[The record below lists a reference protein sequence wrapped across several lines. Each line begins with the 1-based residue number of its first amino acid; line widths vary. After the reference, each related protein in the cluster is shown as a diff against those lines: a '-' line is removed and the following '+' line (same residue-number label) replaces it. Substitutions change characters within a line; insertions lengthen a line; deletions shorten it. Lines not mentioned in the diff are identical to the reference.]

1 MDIATV
7 TVTMQ
12 AAQKVTAG
20 QAVRITKSPTTPGS
34 PATAV
39 SPAVAPAVPQS
50 NNPPSDETLQTL
62 HTLPFFGIA
71 LQTAAATAK
80 VDVQIGGVVAGG
92 LGPGKPGAVGVNS
105 SGKLVRANAVRVRK
119 NDPTKAKVCISA
131 PNWIGDCDASG
142 MVTIR
147 PRRDTRLNVL
157 DFGAAGDGK
166 TDDTDALQDA
176 LDCAMRLGKM
186 TDEPVSDGKV
196 VYLPPGDY
204 LISKP
209 LVVSN
214 GCILEGAGLGF
225 RGTSR
230 IIADVA
236 GEKADFNLSTRT
248 NPLEPPPHDPPITP
262 GIGGSI
268 GKVGVGAGETVYCA
282 IALTGY
288 YTDLPDRGR
297 ADYAVL
303 RQFTLESKPLQR
315 RGTPTPPLYQVPQM
329 DGVRVMAHGPWIE
342 QVRVAGFRRNGIT
355 IYASYPP
362 GFKPLVNAN
371 LTQIRD
377 CLIFGNGQ
385 HGLDIGSEG
394 KDNTNAM
401 LVMNVSAK
409 DNGRDGIHDASY
421 LGCTF
426 VSCHTETNQHRNISS
441 ESDGAFSVYVGC
453 YAEED
458 APAVFKGGYIAVVG
472 GDMDITPD
480 STYWGYGA
488 VRGGPGPSVL
498 KVTNNYSSVQ
508 LYRNVVGGID
518 IDKGELRTGGILR
531 NKNPSKA
538 QGYRYEA
545 QTAGRT
551 IGTDSAH
558 PNREPDWKT
567 TKGSLTQDGTQE
579 GGVTWLCL
587 GKLDPTVVTS
597 NTLGN
602 NGNSRIIQ
610 DFQSMTVDGNL
621 EDAGSSLFR
630 TEVHP
635 APDPAPDPAN
645 PLEPRNP
652 LRGRIETSLLSGEQ
666 FHTYYQTAYE
676 NGPRP
681 GALMLPEAWIG
692 NINYGERRICVV
704 TGGTPFQVP
713 VGSSNFYLPGDLILN
728 AVRDTG
734 REGPIGW
741 TVKAACGRG
750 KNRNS
755 GCMDWGPGKHYH
767 IGQTVRPTHPNG
779 FLYRLTAYATGGPLN
794 PKDNVSGQ
802 QDPWN
807 NQPQSAGS
815 LTRDKDLIWQT
826 LYDLDDLDDTAKQ
839 KCLEPLPQR
848 AEKQTNSNAETI
860 DQLKADFNALLDK
873 MRKAH
878 LLE

>member
-1 MDIATV
+1 MDIV
-7 TVTMQ
+7 IVTMQ

-50 NNPPSDETLQTL
+50 KTPPSDETLQTL

-71 LQTAAATAK
+71 LQTADAKAK
-80 VDVQIGGVVAGG
+80 VDVQIGGVVAGS

-119 NDPTKAKVCISA
+119 DDPTKAKVCISA

-176 LDCAMRLGKM
+176 LDCAMRLGTM
-186 TDEPVSDGKV
+186 PDYDPLSDGKV

-204 LISKP
+204 LITKP

-236 GEKADFNLSTRT
+236 SVHADFNLSTRT
-248 NPLEPPPHDPPITP
+248 NPLDPPPHDPPIIP
-262 GIGGSI
+262 GIGGGI

-315 RGTPTPPLYQVPQM
+315 RGTAASDLHQTPQM
-329 DGVRVMAHGPWIE
+329 DGVRVLAHGPWIE

-362 GFKPLVNAN
+362 RFAPVVNAN

-377 CLIFGNGQ
+377 CLISSNGQ

-394 KDNTNAM
+394 KDNTNTM
-401 LVMNVSAK
+401 LVMNVSAT

-441 ESDGAFSVYVGC
+441 ESDGAWSVYVGC
-453 YAEED
+453 YAEAD
-458 APAVFKGGYIAVVG
+458 APAVFMGQHIAVVG

-488 VRGGPGPSVL
+488 VRGGSGPSAL
-498 KVTNNYSSVQ
+498 KVTNNYSTVRF
-508 LYRNVVGGID
+508 YRIVKGGID
-518 IDKGELRTGGILR
+518 IDKGEQVTPPHPKLGEPAPKALGYLFEAKVGGHTSGASSTGM
-531 NKNPSKA
+531 PDEWSA
-538 QGYRYEA
+538 
-545 QTAGRT
+545 TA
-551 IGTDSAH
+551 
-558 PNREPDWKT
+558 T
-567 TKGSLTQDGTQE
+567 TVPTLGSLTRDGDVIWE
-579 GGVTWLCL
+579 CL
-587 GKLDPTVVTS
+587 GECPPSIVTS
-597 NTLGN
+597 NTLGSSN
-602 NGNSRIIQ
+602 KDSTIIQ
-610 DFQSMTVDGNL
+610 DVQSVTMDGKL
-621 EDAGSSLFR
+621 DPVAGDSLFR
-630 TEVHP
+630 TQVQRAPRSFPEHP
-635 APDPAPDPAN
+635 
-645 PLEPRNP
+645 LK
-652 LRGRIETSLLSGEQ
+652 GRIETSLIGAP
-666 FHTYYQTAYE
+666 FPTTYYLTSHE
-676 NGPRP
+676 NGPSP
-681 GALMLPEAWIG
+681 GKLMLPEAWIG
-692 NINYGERRICVV
+692 KPDNERRIGVV
-704 TGGTPFQVP
+704 YSGNPFTTT
-713 VGSSNFYLPGDLILN
+713 VGSCDFYSPGDLILN
-728 AVRDTG
+728 AYNDATRQ
-734 REGPIGW
+734 GPIGW
-741 TVKAACGRG
+741 AVAAACG
-750 KNRNS
+750 
-755 GCMDWGPGKHYH
+755 WGSAPHCQPWTPGKHYS
-767 IGQTVRPTHPNG
+767 IGQTVKPTPLPPGNR
-779 FLYRLTAYATGGPLN
+779 FVYRLKAYKKKDGPLN
-794 PKDNVSGQ
+794 PHLNVSGQ
-802 QDPWN
+802 DPPPWS
-807 NQPQSAGS
+807 QTVGDTTEDHF
-815 LTRDKDLIWQT
+815 LEWET
-826 LYDLDDLDDTAKQ
+826 LYDLDVPANK
-839 KCLEPLPQR
+839 KYLEPIPQGVTDQ
-848 AEKQTNSNAETI
+848 ENSHATDL
-860 DQLKADFNALLDK
+860 DQLKRDFNALLDK
-873 MRKAH
+873 LRAAH
-878 LLE
+878 LLGGLLGG

>member
-1 MDIATV
+1 MDIV
-7 TVTMQ
+7 IVTMQ
-12 AAQKVTAG
+12 AAEKVTAG
-20 QAVRITKSPTTPGS
+20 QAVRITQSPTTPGS
-34 PATAV
+34 PTTAV
-39 SPAVAPAVPQS
+39 SPAVAPAVPLS

-71 LQTAAATAK
+71 LQTAAAKAK

-176 LDCAMRLGKM
+176 LDCAMRLGTM
-186 TDEPVSDGKV
+186 PDYDPLSDGKV

-204 LISKP
+204 LITKP

-236 GEKADFNLSTRT
+236 SGDFNLSTRT
-248 NPLEPPPHDPPITP
+248 NPLEPPPPITP

-303 RQFTLESKPLQR
+303 RQFTLESKPSQR

-394 KDNTNAM
+394 KDNANTM
-401 LVMNVSAK
+401 LFMNVSAT

-426 VSCHTETNQHRNISS
+426 VSCHTEANQHRNINS

-453 YAEED
+453 YAEGD
-458 APAVFKGGYIAVVG
+458 APAVFKGGHIAVVG

-488 VRGGPGPSVL
+488 VRGGSGPSAL
-498 KVTNNYSSVQ
+498 KVLNNSSKVQ
-508 LYRNVVGGID
+508 YYRAVTGGID
-518 IDKGELRTGGILR
+518 IDRGEQVTPPPPAPDQPTPKALGYLFEAKVGGHTLGASSANPTGMPHEWFTEVPTFG
-531 NKNPSKA
+531 
-538 QGYRYEA
+538 G
-545 QTAGRT
+545 
-551 IGTDSAH
+551 
-558 PNREPDWKT
+558 
-567 TKGSLTQDGTQE
+567 LTQDGTKD
-579 GGVTWLCL
+579 GGVTWECL
-587 GKLDPTVVTS
+587 GPCPPSVVTS

-602 NGNSRIIQ
+602 NVDATIIQ
-610 DFQSMTVDGNL
+610 DIQSMMVDGKL
-621 EDAGSSLFR
+621 QPVDGDSLFR
-630 TEVHP
+630 TQVQVSRDSN
-635 APDPAPDPAN
+635 DP
-645 PLEPRNP
+645 RI
-652 LRGRIETSLLSGEQ
+652 GRIETSLLSKGQ
-666 FHTYYQTAYE
+666 TFPTYYQTAYA

-692 NINYGERRICVV
+692 RPDNNGERRICVV
-704 TGGTPFQVP
+704 YSGNPFDTLA
-713 VGSSNFYLPGDLILN
+713 GSSNFYRPGDLILN
-728 AVRDTG
+728 GLRDAE

-741 TVKAACGRG
+741 AVKAACGRG
-750 KNRNS
+750 KAAS
-755 GCMDWGPGKHYH
+755 IWAPSTHYY
-767 IGQTVRPTHPNG
+767 IGQTVKPLPPTPANG
-779 FLYRLTAYATGGPLN
+779 FLYRLKAYKVGGPLDPHLN
-794 PKDNVSGQ
+794 ISGQ
-802 QDPWN
+802 S
-807 NQPQSAGS
+807 QPQPWS
-815 LTRDKDLIWQT
+815 QT
-826 LYDLDDLDDTAKQ
+826 VGDTTEDN
-839 KCLEPLPQR
+839 CLEWETLNDLEAPGNKKFLEAIPQCVPDQPDSH
-848 AEKQTNSNAETI
+848 ALDI
-860 DQLKADFNALLDK
+860 DHLKADFNALLAK
-873 MRKAH
+873 LRAAH
-878 LLE
+878 LLGE

>member
-1 MDIATV
+1 MDIV
-7 TVTMQ
+7 IVTMQ

-34 PATAV
+34 PATPV

-50 NNPPSDETLQTL
+50 NNPNPSDETLQTL

-71 LQTAAATAK
+71 LKDAQAK
-80 VDVQIGGVVAGG
+80 KDVDVQIGGVVFRIGNAAFGG
-92 LGPGKPGAVGVNS
+92 LGPGKPCAVGVNS
-105 SGKLVRANAVRVRK
+105 SGKLVRANAVRAD
-119 NDPTKAKVCISA
+119 DPTKKDCISA

-157 DFGAAGDGK
+157 DFGAAGDG
-166 TDDTDALQDA
+166 TAEHPDDTDALQDA
-176 LDCAMRLGKM
+176 LDCAMRLGTM
-186 TDEPVSDGKV
+186 TNDPLSDGKV

-204 LISKP
+204 VIKKP

-214 GCILEGAGLGF
+214 GCILEGAGFGS

-230 IIADVA
+230 IFADVKS
-236 GEKADFNLSTRT
+236 GDFNLSTRT
-248 NPLEPPPHDPPITP
+248 NPIPS

-268 GKVGVGAGETVYCA
+268 GQVGATGAGETVYCA
-282 IALTGY
+282 IALTGSW
-288 YTDLPDRGR
+288 TGPPSRGR

-303 RQFTLESKPLQR
+303 RQFTLESKPLQG
-315 RGTPTPPLYQVPQM
+315 RGTTDLDLHQAPQM

-342 QVRVAGFRRNGIT
+342 KVRIAGFRRNGIT
-355 IYASYPP
+355 IYASDAPDFTP
-362 GFKPLVNAN
+362 QVNAN

-377 CLIFGNGQ
+377 CLIYGNGQ

-394 KDNTNAM
+394 NMETNAM
-401 LVMNVSAK
+401 LVMNVSAT
-409 DNGRDGIHDASY
+409 DNGRDGIHDNSY
-421 LGCTF
+421 LNCTF
-426 VSCHTETNQHRNISS
+426 VSCHTDTNKHRNISCERGS
-441 ESDGAFSVYVGC
+441 SPAYSVYVGC
-453 YAEED
+453 YAEGD
-458 APAVFKGGYIAVVG
+458 APAVFKGGHIAVVG

-488 VRGGPGPSVL
+488 VRGGPGPSAL
-498 KVTNNYSSVQ
+498 KVTNNFSPVQ
-508 LYRNVVGGID
+508 LYRIVAGGID
-518 IDKGELRTGGILR
+518 IDKGEQTTPPDPPPRDPPI
-531 NKNPSKA
+531 PPYAA
-538 QGYRYEA
+538 QGYLFEA
-545 QTAGRT
+545 KVGGHTRGYDKILYPT
-551 IGTDSAH
+551 GM
-558 PNREPDWKT
+558 PDEWSDEVPT
-567 TKGSLTQDGTQE
+567 E
-579 GGVTWLCL
+579 GGVTEDGEVRWECL
-587 GKLDPTVVTS
+587 GKCPPTVVTS
-597 NTLGN
+597 NTLG
-602 NGNSRIIQ
+602 SKVDSTIIQ
-610 DFQSMTVDGNL
+610 DIQSMRVDGKL
-621 EDAGSSLFR
+621 HSVAGDSLFR
-630 TEVHP
+630 TQVRTS
-635 APDPAPDPAN
+635 
-645 PLEPRNP
+645 RNP
-652 LRGRIETSLLSGEQ
+652 EDPLIGRIETSLISGES
-666 FHTYYQTAYE
+666 FHTYYQNAYE

-692 NINYGERRICVV
+692 NYIYGDRRICVV
-704 TGGTPFQVP
+704 TGGTPFDTQ

-734 REGPIGW
+734 RDGPIGW

-750 KNRNS
+750 NPNS
-755 GCMDWGPGKHYH
+755 GCIDWVRGKHYH

-779 FLYRLTAYATGGPLN
+779 FLYRLTAYTTGGPLN

-815 LTRDKDLIWQT
+815 LTHDKHLIWQT
-826 LYDLDDLDDTAKQ
+826 LKDLDDLDDTAKQ

-848 AEKQTNSNAETI
+848 AEKQTNSNAENI